1 MPSATCARAGASG
14 RKVNLQTITPPQQKH
29 EPPRAR
35 WRLPWW
41 LTALLL
47 LLFSGLWYLPAIGT
61 DYGKNSDYSKQST
74 VPGYLI
80 HQNIRGFSLPGQGFP
95 GGEDFN
101 QRWEWLTAGNLL
113 LDKQPPLWRY
123 DARDGGRPLLALS
136 SAPIFYPPSL
146 IYYLDQGNGLFSAF
160 HLWIALCGICLLLT
174 KLKEKLKLAVGIGL
188 VGAALLLMPG
198 LRPDFLAAV
207 SWLPLAL
214 WLPLSTR
221 RYVKLLALTLVLG
234 LISLAVGLPTSL
246 MFCAVVCLWL
256 VLVESYRGGWQALV
270 IARAVMLAA
279 IVLGSGLLLAGPQL
293 FPRLVYQAEPYQIP
307 PDISQV
313 RLLAPAGVKLIDTN
327 RQSETEVRYQVAL
340 PVSAKNNRLKI
351 QLIVPERYDE
361 GWQAQFSTAVEP
373 KKFSDGKLERTP
385 EGWRLL
391 TLEPAENA
399 GTITVRMRYNPL
411 SFTLGLYAAF
421 LVLASEAMVLLV
433 LGWVRFYRE
442 DERDHPLRRIL
453 KNSVTPM
460 FAQLSGKVIDFGF
473 AFISLRLLGPEGNG
487 RYTVAVTIWLFF
499 NSISDF
505 GLETLV
511 TREIARNRNPENANR
526 YFSTML
532 VTRFALSTLSL
543 PLALLWAGGL
553 SLSGQLATDAIWA
566 TALLMLGMLPGAI
579 SGSLAAVF
587 RGYEKFE
594 YLAAIQILGSIIR
607 VPLGLGALLI
617 GWGVIGLAGTS
628 IAVNLVALASLW
640 SIFSREI
647 MRPNVRK
654 GFQRSLIPGL
664 LKASFPL
671 MLNGFL
677 ISIMFKSDVFL
688 LLPFRGETEVGL
700 YNSAYKFIDALL
712 IFPSAI
718 TLALFPIFSNYSANA
733 QDNMLRAYREGLR
746 ILTIIGLPI
755 SVGTL
760 FVAHDLIGVAFG
772 DKFLPGGALALQI
785 LIWFLPFS
793 YINGVTQ
800 YVLIALDKQRLITWA
815 VLITAACNITLNLAL
830 IPFFGYIAASA
841 MTIGTELILLII
853 YYIIM
858 RRTVAPIPLW
868 QTLARPGAASL
879 LMLAVLL
886 TITVGLGIWN
896 FFLTV
901 IVGLIVYPVGLVLFR
916 GVTSEDLR
924 YLRKVIRK

>member
-1 MPSATCARAGASG
+1 M
-14 RKVNLQTITPPQQKH
+14 QTVTPPQQKN
-29 EPPRAR
+29 EPARAR

-41 LTALLL
+41 LVALLL
-47 LLFSGLWYLPAIGT
+47 LLFSGLWYIPAIGS
-61 DYGKNSDYSKQST
+61 DYGKNSDYSEQYT
-74 VPGYLI
+74 LPGYYI
-80 HQNIRGFSLPGQGFP
+80 HQNIPALSLPTQGFP
-95 GGEDFN
+95 GNEDFN

-113 LDKQPPLWRY
+113 LDKQLPLWRY

-136 SAPIFYPPSL
+136 SAPILYPPSL
-146 IYYLDQGNGLFSAF
+146 IYYLDAGNGLFSAF
-160 HLWIALCGICLLLT
+160 HLWVALCGICLLLT
-174 KLKEKLKLAVGIGL
+174 KLKGKSRLGLGIVL
-188 VGAALLLMPG
+188 LGAALFLLPG

-207 SWLPLAL
+207 SWLPLAV
-214 WLPLSTR
+214 WLPLSSR

-234 LISLAVGLPTSL
+234 LITLAVGLPTSL
-246 MFCAVVCLWL
+246 IFCGGVCLWL
-256 VLVESYRGGWQALV
+256 VLLESYRGSWQTLV
-270 IARAVMLAA
+270 ISRAVILAA
-279 IVLGSGLLLAGPQL
+279 IVLGSGLLVAGPQL
-293 FPRLVYQAEPYQIP
+293 FPRLVYQPQSYQLP
-307 PDISQV
+307 ADISQV
-313 RLLAPAGVKLIDTN
+313 TLSAPTGVNLSITTRL
-327 RQSETEVRYQVAL
+327 SETEVRYQVAL
-340 PVSAKNNRLKI
+340 PVSDRISKLKI

-361 GWQAQFSTAVEP
+361 GWQAQFSTAAEP

-391 TLEPAENA
+391 TIEPTENA
-399 GTITVRMRYNPL
+399 GNITIRMRYNPL
-411 SFTLGLYAAF
+411 SFTLGLYATF

-460 FAQLSGKVIDFGF
+460 FAQLAGKAIDFGF

-499 NSISDF
+499 NSIADF

-532 VTRFALSTLSL
+532 VTRFTLSLVSL

-553 SLSGQLATDAIWA
+553 SLTGELATDAIWA
-566 TALLMLGMLPGAI
+566 TALLMIGMLPGAV

-607 VPLGLGALLI
+607 VPLGLGALLL
-617 GWGVIGLAGTS
+617 GWGVIGLAGSS

-647 MRPNVRK
+647 LRPDVRH
-654 GFQRSLIPGL
+654 GFQKSLVPTM

-688 LLPFRGETEVGL
+688 LLPFRGEAEVGL

-733 QDNMLRAYREGLR
+733 QANMLRAYREGLR

-760 FVAHDLIGVAFG
+760 FVAHDLIGAAFG
-772 DKFLPGGALALQI
+772 DKFLPGGAIALQI

-815 VLITAACNITLNLAL
+815 VLITAAFNIALNLAL

-841 MTIGTELILLII
+841 MTIGTEVILLIV

-858 RRTVAPIPLW
+858 RRTIAPIPLW
-868 QTLARPGAASL
+868 QTVARPGAAAL
-879 LMLAVLL
+879 LMLVVLL
-886 TITVGLGIWN
+886 TITVGVGIWN

-901 IVGLIVYPVGLVLFR
+901 IVGLVVYPAGLVLFR

-924 YLRKVIRK
+924 YFRKVIKR